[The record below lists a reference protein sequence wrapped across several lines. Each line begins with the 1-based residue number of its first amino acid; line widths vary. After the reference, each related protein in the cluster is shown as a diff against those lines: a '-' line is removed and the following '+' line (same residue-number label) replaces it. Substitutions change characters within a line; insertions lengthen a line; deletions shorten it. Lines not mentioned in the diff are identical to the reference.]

1 MKLFTIGYGGRT
13 PDELLNLLRS
23 HHVATIVDVRLRPDR
38 ASMGMFSLSKDP
50 QKGIQGLL
58 TKAGIQYVSLIEMG
72 NVYFGME
79 DWPRR
84 YRRLVDRAGDP
95 LTERLAEV
103 LGPACLMCA
112 EKRAA
117 DCHRRI
123 LVEYLTNQGWEAEH
137 LE

>member
-1 MKLFTIGYGGRT
+1 VKLYTIGYGGRT
-13 PDELLNLLRS
+13 SDQLLALLCARGIRT
-23 HHVATIVDVRLRPDR
+23 VVDVRLRPDR
-38 ASMGMFSLSKDP
+38 ASMGIFSLSKDP

-58 TKAGIQYVSLIEMG
+58 AKAGIQYVSFIEMG

-84 YRRLVDRAGDP
+84 YRRLVDRAGDL

-103 LGPACLMCA
+103 PGPVCLMCA

-123 LVEYLTNQGWEAEH
+123 LAEYLTNQGWEAEH